1 MGRTILREH
10 RQVIEEKDDK
20 ANASSEVEGKKPESV
35 QADSKTDNEAPS
47 EKQIQPE
54 IAAYFSDPKISP
66 SAFIKAVK
74 SEKVK
79 GFKFGSLGWV
89 EGV

>member
-1 MGRTILREH
+1 
-10 RQVIEEKDDK
+10 VIEEKDDK

-47 EKQIQPE
+47 EKQILPE
-54 IAAYFSDPKISP
+54 IAAYLSDPKISP

-79 GFKFGSLGWV
+79 SFKFGSLGWV